1 MTKDIWDTF
10 HEELYGFIKSRV
22 NDDELSKDLLQEVFV
37 KIHNKVD
44 SLEQKDKLASWVYQ
58 ITRNTI
64 IDYYR
69 SKKMNSLEE
78 FDIAEKQEEIPQD
91 FSNCLR
97 PFIEDLSQSDKDI
110 IEQTAFKQMSQKEY
124 AELHGLTY
132 SAAKSRLQRARKKLK
147 TAFVDCCKLQSDVY
161 GNIIDS
167 ENCDC

>member
-22 NDDELSKDLLQEVFV
+22 NDEDLTKDLLQEVFV
-37 KIHNKVD
+37 KIHNRVD
-44 SLEQKDKLASWVYQ
+44 SLKQKDKLTSWVYQ

-69 SKKMNSLEE
+69 SNKLSRVES
-78 FDIAEKQEEIPQD
+78 FDIAEDQDEIPKD
-91 FSNCLR
+91 FSNCLK
-97 PFIEDLSQSDKDI
+97 PFIEDLSHSDKDI
-110 IEQTAFKQMSQKEY
+110 IEQTAFKNMSQKEY
-124 AELHGLTY
+124 AELHNLSY

-167 ENCDC
+167 DNCNC